1 MFFVGNRKYTTK
13 YKENK
18 NHLNPTTII
27 LFKTTFPGFK
37 SVSGW
42 AQRHL
47 WIRYVHES
55 PQSQVITLKY

>member
-1 MFFVGNRKYTTK
+1 MFFVGNRKHTTK

-18 NHLNPTTII
+18 NQLNPTTVI

-47 WIRYVHES
+47 WKG
-55 PQSQVITLKY
+55 T